1 MNKNTNNKAVKCG
14 DYEIFERKTKKCSK
28 VSQKVLLSA
37 LLIIEHRQIKQK
49 QNQNQKRKKIRK
61 IQQDQT
67 HANAHMFMK
76 HVLKVEDSLEKH
88 HYDMVEMENQQESD
102 LLKKAD
108 PGKYGYHHL
117 DKISKTERKRSL
129 RLAVAEMGAPRVVR
143 KLGAIRT
150 YLKNTSP
157 QVSAKFY
164 EDQKWVRKTFDD
176 EFKGD
181 YKQSALFNKNI

>member
-1 MNKNTNNKAVKCG
+1 MNKNTNNKAIKCG

-28 VSQKVLLSA
+28 CPEGFIKRASYYRTSSNKTKTKSKKKKDSQNTRKRTYVHEA
-37 LLIIEHRQIKQK
+37 CIKSRGLPGK
-49 QNQNQKRKKIRK
+49 
-61 IQQDQT
+61 T
-67 HANAHMFMK
+67 
-76 HVLKVEDSLEKH
+76 SLQYGRDGKPAGIGP
-88 HYDMVEMENQQESD
+88 
-102 LLKKAD
+102 LKKGEL
-108 PGKYGYHHL
+108 GKYGYHHL
-117 DKISKTERKRSL
+117 DKISKTERKQSL
-129 RLAVAEMGAPRVVR
+129 KLAVAEMGAPRVVR

>member
-1 MNKNTNNKAVKCG
+1 MNKNTNNKAIKCG

-28 VSQKVLLSA
+28 CPEGFIKRASYYRTSANKTNSKSKKKKDSQNTTRPNTRKRTYVHEA
-37 LLIIEHRQIKQK
+37 CIKSRGLPGK
-49 QNQNQKRKKIRK
+49 
-61 IQQDQT
+61 T
-67 HANAHMFMK
+67 
-76 HVLKVEDSLEKH
+76 SLQYGRDGKPAGIGP
-88 HYDMVEMENQQESD
+88 
-102 LLKKAD
+102 LKKGEL
-108 PGKYGYHHL
+108 GKYGYHHL
-117 DKISKTERKRSL
+117 DELSKTERKQSL
-129 RLAVAEMGAPRVVR
+129 RQAVAEMGAPRVVR

-157 QVSAKFY
+157 KVSAKFY

>member
-1 MNKNTNNKAVKCG
+1 MNNKSNKTAINCG

-28 VSQKVLLSA
+28 CPEGFIKRVSYYRSSSNKTKTKAKSKKKTRKRTYVHEA
-37 LLIIEHRQIKQK
+37 CIKSRGLPGK
-49 QNQNQKRKKIRK
+49 
-61 IQQDQT
+61 T
-67 HANAHMFMK
+67 
-76 HVLKVEDSLEKH
+76 SLRYGRDGKPAGIGP
-88 HYDMVEMENQQESD
+88 
-102 LLKKAD
+102 LKKGEL
-108 PGKYGYHHL
+108 GKYGYHHL
-117 DKISKTERKRSL
+117 DKISKTERKQSL
-129 RLAVAEMGAPRVVR
+129 RLAVEKMGAPRVIR

-157 QVSAKFY
+157 KVSAKFY